1 MQLKTIDVV
10 GIISDL
16 GEKENVNLKTGK
28 SKLRRYIEL
37 TDDSEAKISL
47 TLWGEEACN
56 KHELQVGDLLAIKAA
71 RVSDYGGRSLNAAD
85 DHAQLFKEKDFK
97 NDKFVNNLLKWYW
110 KLRDQGQS
118 FEESTSGFDQLTR
131 KPQNRNG
138 ENGYGFNSKKE
149 LEKQNKA
156 SNLNLIVE
164 INESLQEANDTDQY
178 HFFFLNG
185 YISRIKN
192 DERIFYPACKSENC
206 RRKVVEDQTGF
217 RCESCNKTFMDYNPT
232 YMITALISDFSESI
246 YVNFAREH
254 GTSLMGMTAEEFKN
268 FRETESEEKV

>member
-156 SNLNLIVE
+156 SNLNVSFIC
-164 INESLQEANDTDQY
+164 D
-178 HFFFLNG
+178 FL
-185 YISRIKN
+185 
-192 DERIFYPACKSENC
+192 
-206 RRKVVEDQTGF
+206 
-217 RCESCNKTFMDYNPT
+217 
-232 YMITALISDFSESI
+232 
-246 YVNFAREH
+246 
-254 GTSLMGMTAEEFKN
+254 
-268 FRETESEEKV
+268 